1 MLVISERVKLE
12 IKYLHCHE
20 EKVRCACEVWT
31 PQEVRKQEY
40 VEWIKFILVH
50 WPREASEKESRARSL
65 RYEGHAH
72 LEPTASGLER
82 EADGA
87 LLLSGLELPRPA
99 SKLPPYAE
107 KRPHLA
113 LLA

>member
-1 MLVISERVKLE
+1 
-12 IKYLHCHE
+12 
-20 EKVRCACEVWT
+20 
-31 PQEVRKQEY
+31 VRKQEY

-50 WPREASEKESRARSL
+50 WPREASEKESRACSL
-65 RYEGHAH
+65 RYKGHAH

-87 LLLSGLELPRPA
+87 LLLSGLEYPQPA

-113 LLA
+113 FQPYTRIISHTCYNDDALIAL